1 MANWKGGMKDTG
13 LKSGNDGLSDV
24 KSHVSTF
31 KGLDDGTVHVS
42 REDTIGSSTE
52 PGGGENKGRGGK
64 AENQYTD

>member
-1 MANWKGGMKDTG
+1 MANWKGGMLDTG

-31 KGLDDGTVHVS
+31 KGLEGTVHVG

-52 PGGGENKGRGGK
+52 PGGGENKGRGGGE
-64 AENQYTD
+64 AENQCRD